1 MPSDACRTGTLFC
14 HWYPYTFRRG
24 LVHSAHQGKK
34 RLLTLH
40 EWPRAGL
47 CQWTKRPGAVL
58 LPGRLYALCLYLY
71 LGCREGDVGAFWLVI
86 LLGQVVGASDSLGP
100 PSLGGGYMSVAA
112 GFVLLHTAVGVDMGR
127 CFMA

>member
-1 MPSDACRTGTLFC
+1 MPSDACRTGNRFC
-14 HWYPYTFRRG
+14 HWSPDTFRRG
-24 LVHSAHQGKK
+24 LVHPARQKKK

-47 CQWTKRPGAVL
+47 CQWTKRQNAAL

-71 LGCREGDVGAFWLVI
+71 LGCHEGDVGAFWLVI
-86 LLGQVVGASDSLGP
+86 LLGQVVGASDSFGP
-100 PSLGGGYMSVAA
+100 PSLGGGYISVAA
-112 GFVLLHTAVGVDMGR
+112 DFVLLHTAVGVDMRR